1 MITKMQNSVFMKYK
15 RKRVHGVM
23 QNIKVAVVLVTQMN
37 GLMHSIDMND
47 KEY

>member
-1 MITKMQNSVFMKYK
+1 MVWYK
-15 RKRVHGVM
+15 T
-23 QNIKVAVVLVTQMN
+23 KVAVVLVTQMN